1 MEHKTKSRIFFPNLI
16 LLVTG
21 FIIISI
27 SVFSIAKIKMT
38 KTKNATVLNSLENEY
53 YIVGKDPTV
62 IQKETFTLLSEE
74 LTKEVR
80 DNKEIADLVAQS
92 FVIDFF
98 NWSNKEAS
106 YDIGGL
112 QYMYDPTTF
121 NKVAHLEYYQKV
133 DVFNTTYGSENLP
146 TVSNVFSTTTKAPAY
161 LLDGV
166 MKEAYKTNV
175 RWTYLDSKNLK
186 ISDFVDECEIT
197 LINDNGKISI
207 VEINMFADSVG
218 EFDE

>member
-27 SVFSIAKIKMT
+27 SVFSIAKITMT